1 MASADI
7 LAADQACVDMVFA
20 MKEDEHK
27 ALTKRM
33 LTRHSMRQ
41 LSYMKEMGMGNN
53 RYRLIDLDNDD
64 EVIDAAKAVE
74 GVVPFGQV
82 RKIKYSK

>member
-1 MASADI
+1 
-7 LAADQACVDMVFA
+7 
-20 MKEDEHK
+20 
-27 ALTKRM
+27 M

-64 EVIDAAKAVE
+64 EVINAAKAVE